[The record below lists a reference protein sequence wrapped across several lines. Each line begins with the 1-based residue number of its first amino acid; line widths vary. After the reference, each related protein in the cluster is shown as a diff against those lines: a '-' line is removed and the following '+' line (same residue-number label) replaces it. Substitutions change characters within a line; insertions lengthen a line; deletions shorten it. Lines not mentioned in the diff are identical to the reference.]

1 MGSATALLA
10 TAIGIEVAATASL
23 PRTDGFTNVIWTAAV
38 LLAYAVSFALLAI
51 VVRDIPVSVAYAVWS
66 GAGTAL
72 VALIGA
78 TLLGERLDTLKV
90 TAIGFIVVGVVMLNL
105 RGVH

>member
-1 MGSATALLA
+1 MGLATALLA
-10 TAIGIEVAATASL
+10 LAIGIEVAATASL
-23 PRTDGFTNVIWTAAV
+23 PRTDGFTNLLWTAGV
-38 LLAYAVSFALLAI
+38 LVAYAVSFALLAI

-66 GAGTAL
+66 GVGTAL
-72 VALIGA
+72 VAVIGA

-90 TAIGFIVVGVVMLNL
+90 AGIGLIVVGVVMLNL

>member
-1 MGSATALLA
+1 MGLATALLA
-10 TAIGIEVAATASL
+10 LAIGIEVAATASL
-23 PRTDGFTNVIWTAAV
+23 PRTDGFTNLLWTASV

-51 VVRDIPVSVAYAVWS
+51 VIREIPVSVAYAVWS

-78 TLLGERLDTLKV
+78 TVLGERLDALKV
-90 TAIGFIVVGVVMLNL
+90 AAIGFIVVGVVMLNL

>member
-1 MGSATALLA
+1 MGFATALLA

>member
-1 MGSATALLA
+1 MRSASALLA
-10 TAIGIEVAATASL
+10 LAITIEVAATASL
-23 PRTDGFTNVIWTAAV
+23 RRTDGFTNPFWTAAV
-38 LLAYAVSFALLAI
+38 LLAYAMSFLLLAI
-51 VVRDIPVSVAYAVWS
+51 VVRDIPVSIAYAVWS

-78 TLLGERLDTLKV
+78 TLLGERLDALKV

-105 RGVH
+105 RGAH

>member
-1 MGSATALLA
+1 MGFATALLA

-23 PRTDGFTNVIWTAAV
+23 PRTDGFTNVIWTAGV
-38 LLAYAVSFALLAI
+38 LVAYAVSFALLAI

>member
-1 MGSATALLA
+1 MGLATALLA

-23 PRTDGFTNVIWTAAV
+23 PRTDGFTNLIWTAAV
-38 LLAYAVSFALLAI
+38 LVAYAVSFALLAI

-78 TLLGERLDTLKV
+78 TLLGESLDTLKV

>member
-1 MGSATALLA
+1 MGLATVLLA
-10 TAIGIEVAATASL
+10 LAIGIEVAATASL
-23 PRTDGFTNVIWTAAV
+23 PRTDGFTNVLWTAAV
-38 LLAYAVSFALLAI
+38 LVAYAMSFALLAI

-72 VALIGA
+72 VAVIGA

-90 TAIGFIVVGVVMLNL
+90 TAIGFIVVGVVMLNV